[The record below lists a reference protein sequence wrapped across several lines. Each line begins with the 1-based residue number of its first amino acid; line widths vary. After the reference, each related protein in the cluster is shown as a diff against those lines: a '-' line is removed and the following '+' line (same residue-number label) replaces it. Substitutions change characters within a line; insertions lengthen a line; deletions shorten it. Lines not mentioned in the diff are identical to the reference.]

1 MTDLPLS
8 RRIPVADVSADGL
21 DVEVVATE
29 AERAALAELN
39 ETPSIERLVGQLRLR
54 AFGRAG
60 VAVTGRVTAD
70 VTRTCVVSLDPFPES
85 VDEKVDVRFVPAA
98 DLPTPEPGEEIEIR
112 GDDGPDSYYDGAVDV
127 GAVVAEFFTLGLDP
141 HPRKPG
147 AVFAADSGSD
157 DPESPF
163 AKLARLKSADRDT

>member
-1 MTDLPLS
+1 MTGLPLS

-29 AERAALAELN
+29 AERAALAALN
-39 ETPSIERLVGQLRLR
+39 ETPSIERLVGLLRLR
-54 AFGRAG
+54 PFGRDG
-60 VAVTGRVTAD
+60 VRVTGRVSAD
-70 VTRTCVVSLDPFPES
+70 VTRTCVVSLDPFPEN
-85 VDEKVDVRFVPAA
+85 VDEEVEVRFVPAA

-112 GDDGPDSYYDGAVDV
+112 GDDGPDPYYDGIVDV

-147 AVFAADSGSD
+147 AVFAADSAGD
-157 DPESPF
+157 DAESPF
-163 AKLARLKSADRDT
+163 ATLVKLKPLDRDT